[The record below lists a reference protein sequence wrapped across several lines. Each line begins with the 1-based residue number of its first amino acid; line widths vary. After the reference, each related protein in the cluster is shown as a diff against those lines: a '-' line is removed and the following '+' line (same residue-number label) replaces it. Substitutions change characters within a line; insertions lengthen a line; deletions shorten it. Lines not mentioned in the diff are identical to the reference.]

1 VWRLLLRRLPQG
13 LVLGHTLPRLDLRRL
28 QALRVL
34 LRLLVRLLIQRRTRL
49 AQRLRLRSLLHP
61 HPRLLL
67 QLRLGDLAF
76 LSDHLRRVPAF
87 RCGLLQHRARP
98 EGHVPQ
104 RKRLA
109 RHVLPAHR
117 QHCNV
122 IHHVP
127 ARLLRGLGKLVPV
140 RRKACARLVPLR
152 HIVRAARRRVVLVVR
167 QGSVRVDPLRDSRS
181 VLAAAADQAVAT
193 IKDQSAR
200 SAPARESPRRSQASR
215 FMRVSRQRA
224 GGR

>member
-13 LVLGHTLPRLDLRRL
+13 LVLGHTLPRLDLRL

-49 AQRLRLRSLLHP
+49 AQRLPLRSLLHP

-127 ARLLRGLGKLVPV
+127 ARLLRGLGKLVLV
-140 RRKACARLVPLR
+140 RRKACARLAPLR
-152 HIVRAARRRVVLVVR
+152 HIVPAARRRVVLVVR

-224 GGR
+224 DGR